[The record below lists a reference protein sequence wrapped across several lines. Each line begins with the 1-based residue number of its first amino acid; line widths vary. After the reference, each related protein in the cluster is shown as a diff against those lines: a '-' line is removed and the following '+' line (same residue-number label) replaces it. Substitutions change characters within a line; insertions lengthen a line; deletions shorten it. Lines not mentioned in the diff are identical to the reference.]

1 MVNRSTHCILEVL
14 ICRKGSGC
22 MWSVNGRQVEHESG
36 LVIEIVDGNFNDP
49 MDLSI
54 KGDKGF
60 SAPELALMIREGIDY
75 AVKST
80 AANKPSVRKSGTV
93 NKPKRPI
100 IKLKRD

>member
-1 MVNRSTHCILEVL
+1 MVNRPTHCILGVL
-14 ICRKGSGC
+14 IGRKSSGC
-22 MWSVNGRQVEHESG
+22 MWSVNGRQVAHESG
-36 LVIEIVDGNFNDP
+36 LIIEIVDGNFNDP

-80 AANKPSVRKSGTV
+80 AANKSSVRKSGTV